1 MTRECRTL
9 VQVSPAPSHDACRFR
24 AQHSH
29 AASPSSFFAFNC
41 RLQEQHPWIQRQGT
55 RSPASH
61 RVVPLPPRGI
71 RTNSTISN
79 PTILAR
85 ITHAELVQLLRGYG
99 WNPYCVEGDADGC
112 DDVNVQTA
120 AVGSMIALLEAKA
133 AGLWSREHIANNL
146 LAGLVVG
153 IVALP
158 LAMAFAIASGARP
171 EQGLYTAIVACLLT
185 SLFGGTRL
193 QIAGPTGAFIAVLSI
208 ITAQHGIAGL
218 QIATLM
224 AGVILLAFGAARL
237 GGVIKFIPSPVI
249 VGFTAGIGVIIF
261 VGQWKDFFGLSPA
274 PSGLHFH
281 EKLFALMQAL
291 PSINPATT
299 GLALFSLAILIAGPR
314 YLKRI
319 PAPLVAM
326 VAITLLQAYF
336 KFPGVATIGSAF
348 GGIPRTLP
356 SFALPS
362 IPFSQV
368 ISLVGPAFTIALL
381 GSIES
386 LLSAVVADGMAGT
399 KHNSNQE
406 LIGQGIA
413 NIVAPLF
420 GGFAST
426 GAIARTA
433 TNIRNGATSPLAGLV
448 HSGFLILVILLLSP
462 LASAVPLCCLSAIL
476 FVVAWNMSEVPH
488 VLKLVRGSP
497 ASDVAVLLITF
508 TLTVLVDLVVA
519 VNVGVILAALM
530 FMRRMSLAV
539 NVTPDLEGSWEPG
552 GLNQPPASPLPPG
565 ILVYNIEGPLF
576 FGAAEK
582 LERTLAHI
590 QRPTKTLILRMGQ
603 VPFVDATGIAAIDD
617 IITSFV
623 SHGAIVLLSEVRPN
637 VLRKLER
644 AGLIRHLGSENALD
658 TLSLAI
664 ERARMLA
671 KLSALS
677 SVVEPTME
685 VV

>member
-1 MTRECRTL
+1 
-9 VQVSPAPSHDACRFR
+9 
-24 AQHSH
+24 
-29 AASPSSFFAFNC
+29 
-41 RLQEQHPWIQRQGT
+41 
-55 RSPASH
+55 
-61 RVVPLPPRGI
+61 
-71 RTNSTISN
+71 
-79 PTILAR
+79 
-85 ITHAELVQLLRGYG
+85 
-99 WNPYCVEGDADGC
+99 
-112 DDVNVQTA
+112 
-120 AVGSMIALLEAKA
+120 MIALFEAKA
-133 AGLWSREHIANNL
+133 AGLWSRKHIANNM
-146 LAGLVVG
+146 LAGVVVG
-153 IVALP
+153 VVALP

-171 EQGLYTAIVACLLT
+171 EQGLYTAIIACLLT

-208 ITAQHGIAGL
+208 ITAQHGMAGL
-218 QIATLM
+218 QIATFM
-224 AGVILLAFGAARL
+224 AGIILVAFGAARL
-237 GGVIKFIPSPVI
+237 GAVIKFIPTPVI
-249 VGFTAGIGVIIF
+249 AGFTAGIGVIIF
-261 VGQWKDFFGLSPA
+261 VGQWKDFFGLSPL

-281 EKLFALMQAL
+281 EKLIALTQAL
-291 PSINPATT
+291 PTINWATT
-299 GLALFSLAILIAGPR
+299 GLALSALAILTAGPR

-326 VAITLLQAYF
+326 IAITAIQSYF
-336 KFPGVATIGSAF
+336 NFQGVATIGSAF

-356 SFALPS
+356 SFALPT
-362 IPFSQV
+362 IQLAQV

-433 TNIRNGATSPLAGLV
+433 TNIRNGATSPLAGMV

-476 FVVAWNMSEVPH
+476 FVVAWNMSEIPH
-488 VLKLVRGSP
+488 VIGLMRGSP
-497 ASDVAVLLITF
+497 ATDVAVLVITF
-508 TLTVLVDLVVA
+508 SLTVFVDLVVA
-519 VNVGVILAALM
+519 VNVGVILAALI

-539 NVTPDLEGSWEPG
+539 NVEAQVESTATNSAN
-552 GLNQPPASPLPPG
+552 NQLPAGPLPAG
-565 ILVYNIEGPLF
+565 VVIYNIEGPLF

-590 QRPTKTLILRMGQ
+590 QRPATTLILRMSQ
-603 VPFVDATGIAAIDD
+603 VPFLDATGISAIDA
-617 IITSFV
+617 IITDFLK
-623 SHGAIVLLSEVRPN
+623 HGAAVLLSEVRPN

-644 AGLIRHLGSENALD
+644 AGLIRRLGADNLTA
-658 TLSLAI
+658 TLPLAI
-664 ERARMLA
+664 ERVKAIDTVRETWIRIVKSCKSTA
-671 KLSALS
+671 Y
-677 SVVEPTME
+677 
-685 VV
+685 

>member
-1 MTRECRTL
+1 
-9 VQVSPAPSHDACRFR
+9 
-24 AQHSH
+24 
-29 AASPSSFFAFNC
+29 
-41 RLQEQHPWIQRQGT
+41 
-55 RSPASH
+55 
-61 RVVPLPPRGI
+61 
-71 RTNSTISN
+71 
-79 PTILAR
+79 
-85 ITHAELVQLLRGYG
+85 
-99 WNPYCVEGDADGC
+99 
-112 DDVNVQTA
+112 
-120 AVGSMIALLEAKA
+120 MIALLEAKA
-133 AGLWSREHIANNL
+133 AGLWSRKHIANNV

-153 IVALP
+153 VVALP

-171 EQGLYTAIVACLLT
+171 EQGLYTAIIACLLT

-193 QIAGPTGAFIAVLSI
+193 QIAGPTGAFIAVLAI

-218 QIATLM
+218 QIATFM
-224 AGVILLAFGAARL
+224 AGIILVAFGAARL
-237 GGVIKFIPSPVI
+237 GAVIKFIPRPVI

-281 EKLFALMQAL
+281 EKLIVLAQAL
-291 PSINPATT
+291 PTINWATT
-299 GLALFSLAILIAGPR
+299 GLALLALAILIAGPR

-326 VAITLLQAYF
+326 IAITILQSYF
-336 KFPGVATIGSAF
+336 HFEGVATIGSAF

-356 SFALPS
+356 SFSLPS
-362 IPFSQV
+362 IPLSQV

-433 TNIRNGATSPLAGLV
+433 TNIRNGATSPLAGMV
-448 HSGFLILVILLLSP
+448 HSGFLILVVLLLSP

-488 VLKLVRGSP
+488 VIRLVRGSP
-497 ASDVAVLLITF
+497 ATDVAVLVITF
-508 TLTVLVDLVVA
+508 SLTVFVDLVVA
-519 VNVGVILAALM
+519 VNVGVMLAALI

-539 NVTPDLEGSWEPG
+539 NVEAQVESTAD
-552 GLNQPPASPLPPG
+552 NKFPAGPLPAG
-565 ILVYNIEGPLF
+565 VVVYSIEGPLF

-590 QRPTKTLILRMGQ
+590 QRPATTLILRMSQ
-603 VPFVDATGIAAIDD
+603 VPFMDVTGISALDQIITDFLKHDAT
-617 IITSFV
+617 
-623 SHGAIVLLSEVRPN
+623 VLLSEVRPN

-644 AGLIRHLGSENALD
+644 AGLIRRLGADNLTATLALALERVKAID
-658 TLSLAI
+658 TVKETWVPIGQSGKSTAQ
-664 ERARMLA
+664 
-671 KLSALS
+671 
-677 SVVEPTME
+677 
-685 VV
+685 

>member
-1 MTRECRTL
+1 
-9 VQVSPAPSHDACRFR
+9 
-24 AQHSH
+24 
-29 AASPSSFFAFNC
+29 
-41 RLQEQHPWIQRQGT
+41 
-55 RSPASH
+55 
-61 RVVPLPPRGI
+61 
-71 RTNSTISN
+71 
-79 PTILAR
+79 
-85 ITHAELVQLLRGYG
+85 
-99 WNPYCVEGDADGC
+99 
-112 DDVNVQTA
+112 
-120 AVGSMIALLEAKA
+120 MIALLEAKA
-133 AGLWSREHIANNL
+133 AGLWSRKHIANNV

-171 EQGLYTAIVACLLT
+171 EQGLYTAIVASLST

-208 ITAQHGIAGL
+208 ITARHGIAGL

-224 AGVILLAFGAARL
+224 AGVILVAFGVARL
-237 GGVIKFIPSPVI
+237 GAVIKYIPSPVI

-281 EKLFALMQAL
+281 EKLIVLVQAL
-291 PSINPATT
+291 PTISLATT
-299 GLALFSLAILIAGPR
+299 GLALLALAILIVGPR
-314 YLKRI
+314 FLKRI

-326 VAITLLQAYF
+326 VVITVIQAVF
-336 KFPGVATIGSAF
+336 KFGGVATIGTAF

-356 SFALPS
+356 SLALPS
-362 IPFSQV
+362 IQLTQI

-433 TNIRNGATSPLAGLV
+433 TNIRNGATSPLAGMV

-488 VLKLVRGSP
+488 FIRLVRGSP
-497 ASDVAVLLITF
+497 TADVAVLLITF
-508 TLTVLVDLVVA
+508 ALTVFVDLVVA

-539 NVTPDLEGSWEPG
+539 NVQPQIEGTAQNAAENM
-552 GLNQPPASPLPPG
+552 LPAGSLPPG
-565 ILVYNIEGPLF
+565 VVVYSIEGPLF

-590 QRPTKTLILRMGQ
+590 QRPATTLLLRMSH
-603 VPFVDATGIAAIDD
+603 VPFMDATGISAMEE
-617 IITSFV
+617 IITDFLK
-623 SHGAIVLLSEVRPN
+623 HGATVVLSEVRPN
-637 VLRKLER
+637 VLHKLQR
-644 AGLIRHLGSENALD
+644 AGVIRHLGSDNVAD
-658 TLSLAI
+658 TLALALL
-664 ERARMLA
+664 RAKSIDDVRETRRRMG
-671 KLSALS
+671 KNTKSTS
-677 SVVEPTME
+677 H
-685 VV
+685 

>member
-1 MTRECRTL
+1 
-9 VQVSPAPSHDACRFR
+9 
-24 AQHSH
+24 
-29 AASPSSFFAFNC
+29 
-41 RLQEQHPWIQRQGT
+41 
-55 RSPASH
+55 
-61 RVVPLPPRGI
+61 
-71 RTNSTISN
+71 
-79 PTILAR
+79 
-85 ITHAELVQLLRGYG
+85 
-99 WNPYCVEGDADGC
+99 
-112 DDVNVQTA
+112 
-120 AVGSMIALLEAKA
+120 MIALLEAKA
-133 AGLWSREHIANNL
+133 AGLWSRKHIANNV

-224 AGVILLAFGAARL
+224 AGIILVAFGAARL
-237 GGVIKFIPSPVI
+237 GSVIKFIPSPVI
-249 VGFTAGIGVIIF
+249 MGFTAGIGVIIF

-281 EKLFALMQAL
+281 EKLMVLVQAV
-291 PSINPATT
+291 PSVNLATT
-299 GLALFSLAILIAGPR
+299 GLGLLALALLIVGPR

-326 VAITLLQAYF
+326 VVITVLQAYF
-336 KFPGVATIGSAF
+336 HFKGVATIGSAF

-356 SFALPS
+356 SFSLPS
-362 IPFSQV
+362 IPLSQV

-406 LIGQGIA
+406 LLGQGIA

-488 VLKLVRGSP
+488 VVRLIRGSP
-497 ASDVAVLLITF
+497 ATDVAVLLITF
-508 TLTVLVDLVVA
+508 ALTVFVDLVVA

-539 NVTPDLEGSWEPG
+539 DVRPHLEGSSDDMG
-552 GLNQPPASPLPPG
+552 QARLPAGPLPPG
-565 ILVYNIEGPLF
+565 VVVYSIEGPMF

-590 QRPTKTLILRMGQ
+590 QRPATTLILRMSQ
-603 VPFVDATGIAAIDD
+603 VPFVDATGISAIEE
-617 IITSFV
+617 IITDFLK
-623 SHGAIVLLSEVRPN
+623 HGASVLLSEVRPN

-644 AGLIRHLGSENALD
+644 AGVIRHLGSDNATD
-658 TLSLAI
+658 TLALAI
-664 ERARMLA
+664 DRV
-671 KLSALS
+671 KALETVKKTCS
-677 SVVEPTME
+677 
-685 VV
+685 